1 MPLYKATAQGQVQ
14 MTAKEESDFLA
25 EQSERDS
32 VPNKKAKIRAL
43 INEEKKSKE
52 NKGVT
57 VNGVLYSTDFTSRL
71 ELSNAYIYLVR
82 NPQGTVNLESKD
94 GDIVELN
101 MAGIEAVFDAVNSY
115 ISSVAIA
122 RKTHFENVRL
132 LNKDNVDSYDVKSLW
147 P

>member
-1 MPLYKATAQGQVQ
+1 MPLYKATAAGQVQ

-32 VPNKKAKIRAL
+32 VPNKKARIRAL
-43 INEEKKSKE
+43 INEEKKARE
-52 NKGVT
+52 FAGVT
-57 VNGVLYSTDFTSRL
+57 VDGVQYSTDFASRL

-82 NPQGTVNLESKD
+82 NPQGTVNLETKT

-101 MAGIEAVFDAVNSY
+101 ADQIDAVFDAVNGYVSD
-115 ISSVAIA
+115 VATA
-122 RKTHFENVRL
+122 RKTHFDNLRGL
-132 LNKDNVDSYDVKSLW
+132 TKDNIDSYDVKSLW

>member
-1 MPLYKATAQGQVQ
+1 MPLFKATDKGQVQ
-14 MTAKEESDFLA
+14 MTAEEETAFLIEQA
-25 EQSERDS
+25 EVNS
-32 VPNKKAKIRAL
+32 VPNKKARMRAL
-43 INEEKKSKE
+43 INEEKKAKE

-57 VNGVLYSTDFTSRL
+57 VGGVKYATDFTARL

-115 ISSVAIA
+115 VSSIAIA